1 MGYKRWT
8 KSEAQLKP
16 DPRYD
21 SKLVSKFI
29 NCVMWQGKKTIA
41 TKIVYDA
48 LDIMGK
54 RIKDVP
60 PLEAFERAIDNV
72 RPNIEVRSK
81 RVGGSNY
88 QVPMQVNKKRRQ
100 ALAFRWIIHAC
111 RAKSGKPIALR
122 MAQELGDAYRGE
134 GVAMTQRNNVHRMA
148 EANKAFSHFAW

>member
-1 MGYKRWT
+1 MAYKKFTAST
-8 KSEAQLKP
+8 KQLTP
-16 DPRYD
+16 DAKYG

-48 LDIMGK
+48 LEIMGK

-100 ALAFRWIIHAC
+100 ALAFRWIIQAC

-122 MAQELGDAYRGE
+122 MAQELGDAFRGE

>member
-8 KSEAQLKP
+8 KSEQQLKP
-16 DPRYD
+16 DSRYN

-29 NCVMWQGKKTIA
+29 NCVMWDGKKSIA
-41 TKIVYDA
+41 TQVMYEA
-48 LDIMGK
+48 MDILAK
-54 RIKDVP
+54 RIKDTP
-60 PLEAFERAIDNV
+60 PLEVFEKAIDNV

-88 QVPMQVNKKRRQ
+88 QVPIQVNRKRRQ

-111 RAKSGKPIALR
+111 RSKSGKPMSERI
-122 MAQELGDAYRGE
+122 AQEIGDAFRRE
-134 GVAMTQRNNVHRMA
+134 GASMTQRENVHRMA